1 MMIRINLADGFLLL
15 FLLQCESKVLGLDNV
30 QEKKYLT
37 DITDAALSIQKLKKH
52 ETSQYKS
59 RI

>member
-15 FLLQCESKVLGLDNV
+15 FLLQCESKVLGLGNV
-30 QEKKYLT
+30 QEKKCLT
-37 DITDAALSIQKLKKH
+37 DITDAALFIQKLKNH
-52 ETSQYKS
+52 ETSKYKS